1 MQQLRFLLPLA
12 LCLFI
17 FSSCQKCKDC
27 SCSQIVS
34 QTGMPDVNQNIEIN
48 DVCDEDLEDI
58 EGTITF
64 TQTEG
69 GVEQSVEQSCDCK

>member
-1 MQQLRFLLPLA
+1 
-12 LCLFI
+12 
-17 FSSCQKCKDC
+17 
-27 SCSQIVS
+27 
-34 QTGMPDVNQNIEIN
+34 MPDVNQNIEIN

-64 TQTEG
+64 TQTVG

>member
-1 MQQLRFLLPLA
+1 MNKIFYLFPI

-27 SCSQIVS
+27 SCSQVISQSGMADVS
-34 QTGMPDVNQNIEIN
+34 LDVQFN
-48 DVCDEDLEDI
+48 DVCDEDLDEI

-64 TQTEG
+64 TQSVG
-69 GVEQSVEQSCDCK
+69 DISQSVEQSCDCK